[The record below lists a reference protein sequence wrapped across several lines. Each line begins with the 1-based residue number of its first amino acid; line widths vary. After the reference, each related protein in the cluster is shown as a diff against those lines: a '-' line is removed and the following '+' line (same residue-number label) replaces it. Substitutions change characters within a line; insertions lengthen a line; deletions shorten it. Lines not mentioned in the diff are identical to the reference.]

1 MRLAVSQLRRLGRP
15 EALGVKGA
23 LVRAAWAARRR
34 WLRSP
39 ALPALRAGG
48 RVRFGS
54 LRRLEPVSASFGF
67 ERGTP
72 VDRYYIER
80 FLAAHAGDIRGRVL
94 EFGDA
99 RYTRAFGGERVTR
112 SDVLDLVPANPKA
125 TIVADLTRADDVA
138 SDSFDCIVCTQTLQ
152 MIYDIRAAVAELRR
166 ILAPG
171 GTLLLTGHGTS
182 KTGRH
187 LDSDPWGEYWR
198 MTGDSARL
206 MLEEVFAPEHVLVE
220 TFGNVLSAICS
231 LEGLAAEE
239 LRADE
244 LDHRDRDFEVVV
256 AARAVK

>member
-1 MRLAVSQLRRLGRP
+1 VHLAVSQLCRLGRF
-15 EALGVKGA
+15 EALGVKRT
-23 LVRAAWAARRR
+23 LVLAARAGRQR
-34 WLRSP
+34 WLRSE
-39 ALPALRAGG
+39 ALPAIRAGG

-54 LRRLEPVSASFGF
+54 LRRLEPVSRSFGF
-67 ERGTP
+67 DRGTP

-99 RYTRAFGGERVTR
+99 RYTQMLGGERVTR
-112 SDVLDLVPANPKA
+112 SDVLDVVASNPHA
-125 TIVADLTRADDVA
+125 TIVADLTCADNVA
-138 SDSFDCIVCTQTLQ
+138 SNSFDCIVCTQTLQ
-152 MIYDIRAAVAELRR
+152 MIYDIRAAVSELRR

-198 MTGDSARL
+198 ITGDSARL
-206 MLEEVFAPEHVLVE
+206 MLQEVFTAESVLVE

-239 LRADE
+239 LRPDE
-244 LDHRDRDFEVVV
+244 LDYRDRDFEVVV

>member
-1 MRLAVSQLRRLGRP
+1 MSR
-15 EALGVKGA
+15 
-23 LVRAAWAARRR
+23 
-34 WLRSP
+34 
-39 ALPALRAGG
+39 
-48 RVRFGS
+48 
-54 LRRLEPVSASFGF
+54 SFGF
-67 ERGTP
+67 DRGTP

-80 FLAAHAGDIRGRVL
+80 FLVAHASDIRGRVL

-99 RYTRAFGGERVTR
+99 RYTRALGGDRVTR
-112 SDVLDLVPANPKA
+112 SDVLDVVPSNPNA
-125 TIVADLTRADDVA
+125 TIIADLTCADSVA

-187 LDSDPWGEYWR
+187 RDSDPWGEYWR
-198 MTGDSARL
+198 ITADSARL
-206 MLEEVFAPEHVLVE
+206 MLQEVFTAEHVFVE

-239 LRADE
+239 LRTDE
-244 LDHRDRDFEVVV
+244 LDYRDRDFEVVV